1 MKESGQIDRIWG
13 KYKLSPATVLR
24 GTWGNMVILLES
36 VQDCLGHGTQALTI
50 YNVLG
55 IFFFLWGG
63 AGLAIVTV
71 FAEYIFKVILTF
83 LDISLI
89 TLFTENLGVIL

>member
-1 MKESGQIDRIWG
+1 MGEVQALAR
-13 KYKLSPATVLR
+13 R
-24 GTWGNMVILLES
+24 GITGDMGDTVILLES